1 LTLFYRTIEKAKSN
15 FHVAEMKMSSPGQFS
30 KPASPPPPPPLP
42 PPPPHSISH
51 SSSATT
57 IPSAPAPSP
66 EGRYTGQ
73 ESEQNEY
80 KSDNVTV
87 FSWNGYHPEAIEFE
101 FPRLEDKSGTISL
114 RTVVTQHVGA
124 LQSRKVAADKLFQ
137 IIGRL
142 RCLQYAIERYNSGLV
157 SQTHEFLQYW
167 RRHTL
172 GLLSG
177 FGFRPGAELET
188 IQIDGL
194 SELISRLELIF
205 QQNIQAA
212 QELIASG
219 MITFDGLGE
228 LFRPDIPIKSTA
240 ISGSVPCVYRVTD
253 SFYEERR
260 TLFGSQKHFHVTMEA
275 VVLVGD
281 HFSVAT
287 FSEVLSAWSGVRVR
301 SLTDFSYQPLTE
313 SERQMF
319 QARGERAVSHGLGG
333 AKYLSYGPNTFYV
346 HTTRSRR
353 DAPGMSQATNSSL
366 SLTGGR
372 IMIDMTRGSSLGH
385 YPCQGVDEVTLSIIQ
400 LAGRYRQWLSKRS
413 RFDTLETEQLVLW
426 DSVPQE
432 FVIFCWPALVGFSFT
447 AKAWGH
453 VLVDGLS
460 PINFQ
465 DQAFDQL
472 VLKQE
477 RKDLIRAVV
486 RHGTA
491 LQTPDIIGGK
501 QGGQIF
507 LLHGPPGVGKT
518 LTAEAIAEVLHR
530 PLYYVTMGE
539 LGVTPEDLER
549 RLSDV
554 LELCAEWDA
563 LAVLD
568 EADVFLETRS
578 ASDLI
583 RNAMVCVMLRILE
596 YHPGILFLT
605 TNRVR
610 TLDPAFESRIT
621 VALRYEALDREAR
634 MQIWKSQV
642 ERLPTHVSPYIDY
655 HRLAEQPLNGRQI
668 KNAAR
673 LALSL
678 AAEKTSPLTESL
690 LLTTVDVISIG
701 HQNILAD
708 DAWETRRS

>member
-1 LTLFYRTIEKAKSN
+1 MSDLFSLTKS
-15 FHVAEMKMSSPGQFS
+15 
-30 KPASPPPPPPLP
+30 
-42 PPPPHSISH
+42 
-51 SSSATT
+51 
-57 IPSAPAPSP
+57 
-66 EGRYTGQ
+66 
-73 ESEQNEY
+73 
-80 KSDNVTV
+80 
-87 FSWNGYHPEAIEFE
+87 
-101 FPRLEDKSGTISL
+101 
-114 RTVVTQHVGA
+114 
-124 LQSRKVAADKLFQ
+124 
-137 IIGRL
+137 
-142 RCLQYAIERYNSGLV
+142 YAIERYNSGLL
-157 SQTHEFLQYW
+157 SQNHEFLQYW

-177 FGFRPGAELET
+177 FGFRPGAESEA
-188 IQIDGL
+188 IQISGL
-194 SELISRLELIF
+194 FELISQVELIF

-212 QELIASG
+212 QESIASG
-219 MITFDGLGE
+219 MITFAGLGE
-228 LFRPDIPIKSTA
+228 LFKPDMPVKCTA
-240 ISGSVPCVYRVTD
+240 IPGSPPCVYRVAD
-253 SFYEERR
+253 CFYEERR
-260 TLFGSQKHFHVTMEA
+260 TLFGSQKHFHVTMEV

-287 FSEVLSAWSGVRVR
+287 FSEVLPPWSGVHRR
-301 SLTDFSYQPLTE
+301 SLADFGYQPIAE
-313 SERQMF
+313 IERQKF
-319 QARGERAVSHGLGG
+319 QARGEQAVNHGLGG
-333 AKYLSYGPNTFYV
+333 AKYLSYGANTFYV
-346 HTTRSRR
+346 HTSRFRR
-353 DAPGMSQATNSSL
+353 DVTGMAQATNSAL

-372 IMIDMTRGSSLGH
+372 IMIDMARGSSLGH
-385 YPCQGVDEVTLSIIQ
+385 YPCQGVDEATLSIIQ

-413 RFDTLETEQLVLW
+413 RFDTLETDQLVLW
-426 DSVPQE
+426 DAVPRE

-447 AKAWGH
+447 TKAWGH

-460 PINFQ
+460 PIEFQ
-465 DQAFDQL
+465 DQAFDHL

-491 LQTPDIIGGK
+491 LQTPDVIGGK

-578 ASDLI
+578 TSDLI

-610 TLDPAFESRIT
+610 TIDPAFESRIT
-621 VALRYEALDREAR
+621 VCLRYEALDHDAR
-634 MQIWKSQV
+634 MKIWKSQV
-642 ERLPTHVSPYIDY
+642 ERLPTHGSPDFDY
-655 HRLAEQPLNGRQI
+655 SRLAEQPLNGRQI
-668 KNAAR
+668 KNAVR
-673 LALSL
+673 LARSL
-678 AAEKTSPLTESL
+678 AAEKKSPLTESI

-701 HQNILAD
+701 RQNMLAD
-708 DAWETRRS
+708 DTWETHV

>member
-1 LTLFYRTIEKAKSN
+1 
-15 FHVAEMKMSSPGQFS
+15 M
-30 KPASPPPPPPLP
+30 
-42 PPPPHSISH
+42 
-51 SSSATT
+51 
-57 IPSAPAPSP
+57 PSAPVS
-66 EGRYTGQ
+66 EGLHAGQ
-73 ESEQNEY
+73 ESEGNRY
-80 KSDNVTV
+80 KNNDVTI
-87 FSWNGYHPEAIEFE
+87 FAWDGNDLGTIEFE
-101 FPRLEDKSGTISL
+101 FPRLEDKKNGKVSL
-114 RTVVTQHVGA
+114 RTVVNQYVGA
-124 LQSRKVAADKLFQ
+124 LQSRKVAAEKLFH
-137 IIGRL
+137 ILGRL
-142 RCLQYAIERYNSGLV
+142 RCLHYAIERYNSGLL
-157 SQTHEFLQYW
+157 SQTQDFLQYW

-177 FGFRPGAELET
+177 FGFRPSDDLEI

-194 SELISRLELIF
+194 AELISRLELMF
-205 QQNIQAA
+205 QQTIHDA
-212 QELIASG
+212 QEMIASG
-219 MITFDGLGE
+219 MVTFDGLGE
-228 LFRPDIPIKSTA
+228 LFKPDIPIKSMS
-240 ISGSVPCVYRVTD
+240 ISGSVSCVYRVTD

-260 TLFGSQKHFHVTMEA
+260 TLFGSQKLFHVTMEA
-275 VVLVGD
+275 VVLLGD

-287 FSEVLSAWSGVRVR
+287 FSEVLSAWSGVRAR
-301 SLTDFSYQPLTE
+301 SLAELSYQPVTE
-313 SERQMF
+313 IERQVF

-333 AKYLSYGPNTFYV
+333 AKYLSYEANTFYV

-353 DAPGMSQATNSSL
+353 DAPGMAQATNSSL

-372 IMIDMTRGSSLGH
+372 VMIDVARGSSLGH
-385 YPCQGVDEVTLSIIQ
+385 YPCQGVDEATLSIIQ

-413 RFDTLETEQLVLW
+413 RLDTLETEQLVLW
-426 DSVPQE
+426 DSVPRE
-432 FVIFCWPALVGFSFT
+432 FALFCWPALVGFSFT
-447 AKAWGH
+447 TKAWGH

-460 PINFQ
+460 PIHFQ
-465 DQAFDQL
+465 DQALDHL

-491 LQTPDIIGGK
+491 LQASDVIGGK

-578 ASDLI
+578 TSDLI

-610 TLDPAFESRIT
+610 TIDPAFESRIT
-621 VALRYEALDREAR
+621 VALRYEALDRDAR
-634 MQIWKSQV
+634 IQIWKSQV
-642 ERLPTHVSPYIDY
+642 GRLPTHVSPDIDY
-655 HRLAEQPLNGRQI
+655 YRLAEQPLNGRQI

-678 AAEKTSPLTESL
+678 AAEKKSPVTESL
-690 LLTTVDVISIG
+690 LLATVDVICIG

-708 DAWETRRS
+708 NAWEARIS

>member
-1 LTLFYRTIEKAKSN
+1 
-15 FHVAEMKMSSPGQFS
+15 MKMSSPQQS
-30 KPASPPPPPPLP
+30 SMPPPPPPP
-42 PPPPHSISH
+42 PQSVYH
-51 SSSATT
+51 SSSVP
-57 IPSAPAPSP
+57 ILPSTPASD
-66 EGRYTGQ
+66 GTHAGQ
-73 ESEQNEY
+73 ESEQNYY
-80 KSDNVTV
+80 KSNNVTV
-87 FSWNGYHPEAIEFE
+87 FAWNGNNPENIEFE

-114 RTVVTQHVGA
+114 RSVVIQYVGA

-142 RCLQYAIERYNSGLV
+142 RCLQYAIERYNCGLL
-157 SQTHEFLQYW
+157 SQTQEFLQYW

-194 SELISRLELIF
+194 AELISRLELMF
-205 QQNIQAA
+205 QQNIHAA
-212 QELIASG
+212 QELITSG

-228 LFRPDIPIKSTA
+228 LFKPDIPIKSTS
-240 ISGSVPCVYRVTD
+240 ISGSVPCAYRVTD
-253 SFYEERR
+253 SFYEEYR

-281 HFSVAT
+281 HFSVAS
-287 FSEVLSAWSGVRVR
+287 FSEVLSAWSGIRVR
-301 SLTDFSYQPLTE
+301 SLTEFSYQPLTE
-313 SERQMF
+313 SERQIF

-353 DAPGMSQATNSSL
+353 DAPGMAQATNSSI

-372 IMIDMTRGSSLGH
+372 VMIDVARGSSLGH

-413 RFDTLETEQLVLW
+413 RFNTLETEQLVLW

-432 FVIFCWPALVGFSFT
+432 FVLFFWPALVGFSFT

-465 DQAFDQL
+465 DQAFDHL

-486 RHGTA
+486 RHRTA
-491 LQTPDIIGGK
+491 LQTPDVIGGK

-518 LTAEAIAEVLHR
+518 LTAEAIAEVLYR

-578 ASDLI
+578 TCDLI

-621 VALRYEALDREAR
+621 VALRYEELDRDAR

-642 ERLPTHVSPYIDY
+642 ERLPTQLSADIDY
-655 HRLAEQPLNGRQI
+655 HRLAEQPLNGRHI

-678 AAEKTSPLTESL
+678 ATEKKSPLTESL

-701 HQNILAD
+701 YQNILAD
-708 DAWETRRS
+708 DAWETRSS